1 MKQENTKLTELLIK
15 LFDKDIYQV
24 GGVVRDEILN
34 RPCKDMDFLVINRD
48 YNSIAND
55 LSYYGKTYLV
65 GKSFGIIKFKP
76 NEMDIT
82 VDIAIPRTEKSV
94 GVGHRDF
101 EVNTKNVSLQD
112 DLDRRDFTMN
122 ALAKNLLTG
131 KITDI
136 VEGQRDIDK
145 KLICVITS
153 KSFTEDPLRMI
164 RACRFASQLNFQIG
178 WTTQNL
184 IIESAELIKTISGER
199 IQEELNKI
207 LVSDKPSIGLRYLSK
222 LGLMMYIVP
231 EVELLNGI
239 EQPKKYHM
247 YDAFI
252 HTMETVDQI
261 KNDLTLRLTAL
272 LHDVGKVDTQTIENG
287 EIHFYEHED
296 TSVMRAR
303 DVMLR
308 LKYPNDISD
317 RVLLLIKHH
326 LVDLNL
332 SRKGIRK
339 LIAAVG
345 VDNIYDL
352 LEHKRADKLAS
363 LPDNEQLEDIE
374 TLKLKV
380 EKEIKNESAFS
391 IKDLDISGED
401 IMKILNIPPGPKV
414 GEVLKSLFDKV
425 MDNPELNEKET
436 LIKLVV

>member
-1 MKQENTKLTELLIK
+1 
-15 LFDKDIYQV
+15 
-24 GGVVRDEILN
+24 
-34 RPCKDMDFLVINRD
+34 
-48 YNSIAND
+48 
-55 LSYYGKTYLV
+55 
-65 GKSFGIIKFKP
+65 
-76 NEMDIT
+76 
-82 VDIAIPRTEKSV
+82 
-94 GVGHRDF
+94 
-101 EVNTKNVSLQD
+101 
-112 DLDRRDFTMN
+112 
-122 ALAKNLLTG
+122 
-131 KITDI
+131 
-136 VEGQRDIDK
+136 
-145 KLICVITS
+145 
-153 KSFTEDPLRMI
+153 
-164 RACRFASQLNFQIG
+164 
-178 WTTQNL
+178 
-184 IIESAELIKTISGER
+184 
-199 IQEELNKI
+199 
-207 LVSDKPSIGLRYLSK
+207 
-222 LGLMMYIVP
+222 
-231 EVELLNGI
+231 
-239 EQPKKYHM
+239 
-247 YDAFI
+247 
-252 HTMETVDQI
+252 
-261 KNDLTLRLTAL
+261 
-272 LHDVGKVDTQTIENG
+272 
-287 EIHFYEHED
+287 
-296 TSVMRAR
+296 
-303 DVMLR
+303 LR